1 MEVFIKKYRIVS
13 SEQEYKVLKPK
24 GSQWTPIGHYPTLEM
39 AISDLSDYRV
49 RTELKDFV
57 VDFNDATNLEA
68 QKTALISKINAIKSE
83 ILEGLK

>member
-1 MEVFIKKYRIVS
+1 MVLIINQYRIVS

-24 GSQWTPIGHYPTLEM
+24 GSQWTPIGHYTTLEV
-39 AISDLSDYRV
+39 AISDLFEYRI